1 MKIPINRDFFL
12 NKNFIFERLTKLMI
26 KVKSISLFL
35 FFLFSSSYLVAQNYN
50 KEKTEIKRL
59 LDQASSDYNNAH
71 YEKALEFSKQA
82 LIISFGINDD
92 LYIAQSYNTLGVIY
106 DECSYSQKAIEFYFK
121 ALSHAQKTNKVKLL
135 NWIYGNL
142 GSVYYYNLNDVSKGL
157 NYFKKALYYAE
168 KIKDTKDIINTK
180 MNIVSAFYAVN
191 KYDEGNQYLIGIKEY
206 VQKYGN
212 KENKMMLAS
221 LLGIH
226 ATNHNNKAEAEQ
238 HYTKAQEIA
247 KDIRYDSYLISIY
260 DNLVYHYKHFQET
273 EKAKKYKE
281 KSDSLSKVV
290 YSEDKL
296 DKLQKA
302 ALQIELDEYK
312 NQLERI
318 ELVNEKHQQSKKDS
332 KLIVILFIVILIILL
347 LLLLTLYKNAKI
359 REQTNHEL
367 ELANEALKE
376 AKEKAEEASQLK
388 SQFVSTITHELRTP
402 LYGVIGI
409 TNIILDEH
417 KELFNNPHLKSLK
430 FSAKY
435 LLSLVNDILQI
446 NKIEEKRI
454 VLENH
459 IFNLTDEITL
469 IKNSVEYIADKNNDV
484 LTIEIDTAI
493 PEFLIGDKLR
503 LSQIIMNLVSNAL
516 KFTKNG
522 EVAIYADL
530 KNVEGK
536 TYFIEFKVKDTGI
549 GIAKEDQEKI
559 FEKFVQIERKEED
572 YQGTGLGLSIVSSLV
587 KLFNSE
593 IHIVS
598 EENIGTT
605 FSFIIGFEFD
615 EDKSKEIINN
625 IEVDLSSRH
634 LCNILVVEDNKINQV
649 VTKKI
654 IEGSNMSCSIVDDG
668 FAALVALERES
679 FDLILMDINMPL
691 INGFDTSRKIREKG
705 ITIPIIALT
714 AFDKQ
719 EVVEQAISAGMNDVL
734 MKPFEPS
741 MLFQVIQNQV
751 NKR

>member
-1 MKIPINRDFFL
+1 
-12 NKNFIFERLTKLMI
+12 MI
-26 KVKSISLFL
+26 KAKYICLLL
-35 FFLFSSSYLVAQNYN
+35 FFLFSYTNLVAQDFN

-59 LDQASSDYNNAH
+59 LDQAFSDFNNAQ
-71 YEKALEFSKQA
+71 YDKALESSKQA
-82 LIISFGINDD
+82 LINSFGINDD
-92 LYIAQSYNTLGVIY
+92 SYIAQSYNTLGVIY
-106 DECSYSQKAIEFYFK
+106 NECSDSKKAIEFYLK
-121 ALSHAQKTNKVKLL
+121 ALSYAKKTNKDKLL
-135 NWIYGNL
+135 NWIYGNI
-142 GSVYYYNLNDVSKGL
+142 GSVYYYNLNDVPKGL
-157 NYFKKALYYAE
+157 NYYKKALYYAE
-168 KIKDTKDIINTK
+168 KMKDSTDIINTK
-180 MNIVSAFYAVN
+180 INIVSAYYAIN
-191 KYDEGNQYLIGIKEY
+191 KYDEGNLYLKGIQEH
-206 VQKYGN
+206 VQKNGDKGN
-212 KENKMMLAS
+212 KMILAS
-221 LLGIH
+221 LLGTY
-226 ATNHNNKAEAEQ
+226 ATSHNKKAEAEQ
-238 HYTKAQEIA
+238 YYAKAQEIA
-247 KDIRYDSYLISIY
+247 KEIRYDSYLISIY
-260 DNLVYHYKHFQET
+260 DNLVHHYKRYQDP
-273 EKAKKYKE
+273 EKAKKYNE

-296 DKLQKA
+296 NKLQKA

-332 KLIVILFIVILIILL
+332 NLIVLLFIVILIILL
-347 LLLLTLYKNAKI
+347 LLLLTLYKNVKI
-359 REQTNHEL
+359 REQANHEL
-367 ELANEALKE
+367 ELVNEALIE
-376 AKEKAEEASQLK
+376 AKEKAEEASLLK

-417 KELFNNPHLKSLK
+417 KELFNSPHLKSLK

-454 VLENH
+454 VLESL

-484 LTIEIDTAI
+484 LTVEIDTAI

-522 EVAIYADL
+522 EVAIFADL
-530 KNVEGK
+530 KYVKDK

-572 YQGTGLGLSIVSSLV
+572 YQGTGLGLSIVSSLI

-593 IHIVS
+593 IDIVS
-598 EENIGTT
+598 EENVGTT
-605 FSFIIGFEFD
+605 FSFTIGFEFD
-615 EDKSKEIINN
+615 EDKSKDIINN
-625 IEVDLSSRH
+625 IEVDLSTSQ
-634 LCNILVVEDNKINQV
+634 LYNILVVEDNKINQV
-649 VTKKI
+649 VTKKM
-654 IEGSNMSCSIVDDG
+654 IEVSNMSCTIVDDG

-679 FDLILMDINMPL
+679 FDLVLMDINMPL

-719 EVVEQAISAGMNDVL
+719 EVAEQAISAGMNDVL

-751 NKR
+751 NKRETAN

>member
-1 MKIPINRDFFL
+1 
-12 NKNFIFERLTKLMI
+12 MI
-26 KVKSISLFL
+26 KAKYICLL
-35 FFLFSSSYLVAQNYN
+35 IFFLFSYTNLVAQDYN

-59 LDQASSDYNNAH
+59 LDQAFSDFNNAQ
-71 YEKALEFSKQA
+71 YDKALESSKQA
-82 LIISFGINDD
+82 LINSFGINDD
-92 LYIAQSYNTLGVIY
+92 SYIAQSYNTLGVIY
-106 DECSYSQKAIEFYFK
+106 NECSDSKKAIEFYLK
-121 ALSHAQKTNKVKLL
+121 ALSYAKKTNKDKLL
-135 NWIYGNL
+135 NWIYGNI
-142 GSVYYYNLNDVSKGL
+142 GSVYYYNLNDVPKGL
-157 NYFKKALYYAE
+157 NYYKKALYYAE
-168 KIKDTKDIINTK
+168 KMKDSTDIINTK
-180 MNIVSAFYAVN
+180 INIVSAYYAIN
-191 KYDEGNQYLIGIKEY
+191 KYDEGNLYLKGIQEH
-206 VQKYGN
+206 VQKYGD
-212 KENKMMLAS
+212 KQNKMILAS
-221 LLGIH
+221 LLGTY
-226 ATNHNNKAEAEQ
+226 ATSHNKKAEAEQ
-238 HYTKAQEIA
+238 YYAKAQEIA
-247 KDIRYDSYLISIY
+247 KEIRYDSYLISIY
-260 DNLVYHYKHFQET
+260 DNLVHHYKRYQEP
-273 EKAKKYKE
+273 EKAKKYNE

-296 DKLQKA
+296 NKLQKA

-332 KLIVILFIVILIILL
+332 RLIVILFIVILIILL
-347 LLLLTLYKNAKI
+347 LLLLTLYKNVKI
-359 REQTNHEL
+359 REQANHEL
-367 ELANEALKE
+367 QLVNEALIE
-376 AKEKAEEASQLK
+376 AKEKAEEASLLK

-417 KELFNNPHLKSLK
+417 KELFNSPHLKSLK

-454 VLENH
+454 VLESL
-459 IFNLTDEITL
+459 IFNLTDEITM

-484 LTIEIDTAI
+484 LTVEIDTAI

-522 EVAIYADL
+522 EVAIFADL
-530 KNVEGK
+530 KYVEDK

-572 YQGTGLGLSIVSSLV
+572 YQGTGLGLSIVSSLI

-593 IHIVS
+593 IDIVS

-605 FSFIIGFEFD
+605 FSFTIGFEFD
-615 EDKSKEIINN
+615 EEKSKQIINN
-625 IEVDLSSRH
+625 IEVDLSTSQ
-634 LCNILVVEDNKINQV
+634 LYNILVVEDNKINQV
-649 VTKKI
+649 VTKKM
-654 IEGSNMSCSIVDDG
+654 IEVSNMSCTIVDDG

-679 FDLILMDINMPL
+679 FDLVLMDINMPL

-719 EVVEQAISAGMNDVL
+719 EVAEQAISAGMNDVL
-734 MKPFEPS
+734 MKPFESS
-741 MLFQVIQNQV
+741 MLFHVIQNQV
-751 NKR
+751 NKREVAN

>member
-1 MKIPINRDFFL
+1 M
-12 NKNFIFERLTKLMI
+12 
-26 KVKSISLFL
+26 
-35 FFLFSSSYLVAQNYN
+35 VAQDYN

-59 LDQASSDYNNAH
+59 LDQAFSDFNNVQ
-71 YEKALEFSKQA
+71 YDKALESSKQA
-82 LIISFGINDD
+82 LINSFGINDD
-92 LYIAQSYNTLGVIY
+92 SYIAQSYNTLGVIY
-106 DECSYSQKAIEFYFK
+106 NECSDSKKAIEFYFK
-121 ALSHAQKTNKVKLL
+121 ALSYAKKTNKVKLL
-135 NWIYGNL
+135 NWIFGNI
-142 GSVYYYNLNDVSKGL
+142 GNVYYYNLNDVPKGL
-157 NYFKKALYYAE
+157 NYYKKALYYAE
-168 KIKDTKDIINTK
+168 KIKDSTDIINTK
-180 MNIVSAFYAVN
+180 INIVSAYYAID
-191 KYDEGNQYLIGIKEY
+191 KYDEGNLYLKGIQEH

-221 LLGIH
+221 LLGTY
-226 ATNHNNKAEAEQ
+226 ATSHNKKAEAEQ
-238 HYTKAQEIA
+238 YFAKAQEIA
-247 KDIRYDSYLISIY
+247 KEIRYDSYLISIY
-260 DNLVYHYKHFQET
+260 DNLVHHYKRYQEP
-273 EKAKKYKE
+273 EKAKKYNE

-296 DKLQKA
+296 NKVQKA

-332 KLIVILFIVILIILL
+332 RLIVILFIVILIILL
-347 LLLLTLYKNAKI
+347 LLLLTLYKNVKI
-359 REQTNHEL
+359 REQANHEL
-367 ELANEALKE
+367 QLVNEALIE
-376 AKEKAEEASQLK
+376 AKEKAEEASQMK

-417 KELFNNPHLKSLK
+417 KELFHSPHLKSLK

-454 VLENH
+454 VLESL

-484 LTIEIDTAI
+484 LTVEIDTAI

-522 EVAIYADL
+522 EVAIFADL
-530 KNVEGK
+530 KYVEDK

-572 YQGTGLGLSIVSSLV
+572 YQGTGLGLSIVSSLI

-605 FSFIIGFEFD
+605 FSFTIGFEFD
-615 EDKSKEIINN
+615 DDKSKEIINN
-625 IEVDLSSRH
+625 IEVDLSTSQ
-634 LCNILVVEDNKINQV
+634 LYNILVVEDNKINQV
-649 VTKKI
+649 VTKKM
-654 IEGSNMSCSIVDDG
+654 IEVSNMSCTIVDDG
-668 FAALVALERES
+668 YAALVALERES

-719 EVVEQAISAGMNDVL
+719 EVAEQAISAGMNDVL

-751 NKR
+751 NKRQAVN